1 MDSFEWNKIFAAV
14 LIGALLFMGIKTL
27 VGGSHDG
34 HEVALAYT
42 VEVAE
47 AAGPVAEVEEG
58 PSLATM
64 LASADVSRGERGF
77 GACRACH
84 SIEKGGPNKLGPN
97 LYGILGRSVASADG
111 FGYSS
116 ALTEYGGDWT
126 WDRMD
131 AWLKSPK
138 SAVPGNAM
146 SFNGISKD
154 NKRAELL
161 VWLNAQS
168 DTPLELP
175 AEIVEAVEEAVT
187 DIAEDAAAE

>member
-1 MDSFEWNKIFAAV
+1 MDSFEVNKVLAAV
-14 LIGALLFMGIKTL
+14 LVGALLFMGIKTL

-42 VEVAE
+42 IEVAE
-47 AAGPVAEVEEG
+47 EAGPAAVVDEG
-58 PSLATM
+58 PSLPTL
-64 LASADVSRGERGF
+64 LASADIGKGERGF

-97 LYGILGRSVASADG
+97 LYGILGRSVAAADG

-116 ALTEYGGDWT
+116 ALTEYGGEWT
-126 WDRMD
+126 WERMD

-138 SAVPGNAM
+138 NAVPGNAM
-146 SFNGISKD
+146 SFNGVSKD

-168 DTPLELP
+168 DTPLDLP
-175 AEIVEAVEEAVT
+175 AELVEEAVEL
-187 DIAEDAAAE
+187 AEEAASE